1 MNALVLLNPASR
13 GGRGRRVWRVLDGE
27 PGLRRVVSSDPDELR
42 ARAAADD
49 APLLV
54 AVGGDGTINL
64 ALDAAMRRS
73 PRPRVGVLYA
83 GTSPDFCRFHRV
95 PLDPRAAWDA
105 LRRGSPARP
114 IDLCRIEPCGLGRKS
129 QVPGLKSQVERSGS
143 LRESGPVTCDLRP
156 ATCGEAAWFACAANI
171 GLGPTVAAAANRL
184 RPRLGDAL
192 GTFAAL
198 LGALRRARRFDAR
211 LAFDDGSRADLRG
224 LLHLAV
230 LKSDAIASGIRL
242 GVPAAPCD
250 GFLHVVAAPRLRAAD
265 LPRIYR
271 GGLPRGAFVRRAR
284 SVTIE
289 TDPPLPLE
297 WDGDPAP
304 LRTPVRVTCERAALE
319 ILP

>member
-1 MNALVLLNPASR
+1 
-13 GGRGRRVWRVLDGE
+13 
-27 PGLRRVVSSDPDELR
+27 
-42 ARAAADD
+42 
-49 APLLV
+49 
-54 AVGGDGTINL
+54 
-64 ALDAAMRRS
+64 
-73 PRPRVGVLYA
+73 
-83 GTSPDFCRFHRV
+83 
-95 PLDPRAAWDA
+95 
-105 LRRGSPARP
+105 
-114 IDLCRIEPCGLGRKS
+114 
-129 QVPGLKSQVERSGS
+129 
-143 LRESGPVTCDLRP
+143 
-156 ATCGEAAWFACAANI
+156 
-171 GLGPTVAAAANRL
+171 VAAAANRL

-284 SVTIE
+284 AVTIE

>member
-1 MNALVLLNPASR
+1 MNDDALFLLNPASR
-13 GGRGRRVWRVLDGE
+13 GGRGRRVWRVLRDVPE
-27 PGLRRVVSSDPDELR
+27 QRRAVSSDPAELLTR
-42 ARAAADD
+42 AEADAA
-49 APLLV
+49 PRLV

-64 ALDAAMRRS
+64 ALNAAMRRS
-73 PRPRVGVLYA
+73 PRPRLGVLYA
-83 GTSPDFCRFHRV
+83 GTSPDFCRFHGLPV
-95 PLDPRAAWDA
+95 EPRAALA
-105 LRRGSPARP
+105 VLRRGVSRP
-114 IDLCRIEPCGLGRKS
+114 IDLCRVEPLSPS
-129 QVPGLKSQVERSGS
+129 QPSEP
-143 LRESGPVTCDLRP
+143 SGPSDPQTLRP
-156 ATCGEAAWFACAANI
+156 SDPSTRGEAAWFACAANI
-171 GLGPTVAAAANRL
+171 GLGPAVAAAANRL

-211 LAFDDGSRADLRG
+211 LAFDDGSRAELRG

-242 GVPAAPCD
+242 GVPAAPRD
-250 GFLHVVAAPRLRAAD
+250 GFLHVVAAARLGAAD

-284 SVTIE
+284 AVAIE

-304 LRTPVRVTCERAALE
+304 LRTPVRVSCERGALE
-319 ILP
+319 LLLP

>member
-1 MNALVLLNPASR
+1 VNALVLLNPASR

-64 ALDAAMRRS
+64 ALDAAMRRT
-73 PRPRVGVLYA
+73 PRPRVGILYA

-114 IDLCRIEPCGLGRKS
+114 IDLCRVDPLSPS
-129 QVPGLKSQVERSGS
+129 QPSRP
-143 LRESGPVTCDLRP
+143 SGPSRP
-156 ATCGEAAWFACAANI
+156 SRPSAAAWFACAANI
-171 GLGPTVAAAANRL
+171 GLGPAVAAAANRL

-284 SVTIE
+284 SVAIE

>member
-1 MNALVLLNPASR
+1 MNDDALFLLNPASR
-13 GGRGRRVWRVLDGE
+13 GGRGRRVWRVLRDVPE
-27 PGLRRVVSSDPDELR
+27 QRRAVSSDPAELL
-42 ARAAADD
+42 ARAEADA

-64 ALDAAMRRS
+64 ALNAAMRRS
-73 PRPRVGVLYA
+73 PRPRLGVIYA
-83 GTSPDFCRFHRV
+83 GTSPDFCRFHGLPV
-95 PLDPRAAWDA
+95 EPRAALA
-105 LRRGSPARP
+105 VLRRGVSRP
-114 IDLCRIEPCGLGRKS
+114 IDLCRVEPCGSEFQAAGRKS
-129 QVPGLKSQVERSGS
+129 QGENEPANPQTCEPANGGAGD
-143 LRESGPVTCDLRP
+143 GP
-156 ATCGEAAWFACAANI
+156 AAAWFACAANI
-171 GLGPTVAAAANRL
+171 GLGPAVAVAANRL

-211 LAFDDGSRADLRG
+211 LAFDDGSRAELRG

-242 GVPAAPCD
+242 GVPAAPRD
-250 GFLHVVAAPRLRAAD
+250 GFLHVVAAARLGAAD

-284 SVTIE
+284 AVAIE

-304 LRTPVRVTCERAALE
+304 LRTPVRVSCERGALE
-319 ILP
+319 LLLP

>member
-1 MNALVLLNPASR
+1 MNDDALFLLNPASR
-13 GGRGRRVWRVLDGE
+13 GGRGRRVWRVLRDVPE
-27 PGLRRVVSSDPDELR
+27 RRRAVSSDPAELL
-42 ARAAADD
+42 ARAEADAA
-49 APLLV
+49 PRLV

-64 ALDAAMRRS
+64 ALNAAMRRS
-73 PRPRVGVLYA
+73 PRPRLGVLYA
-83 GTSPDFCRFHRV
+83 GTSPDFCRFHGLPV
-95 PLDPRAAWDA
+95 EPRAALA
-105 LRRGSPARP
+105 VLRRGVSRP
-114 IDLCRIEPCGLGRKS
+114 IDLCRVEPLAPPSSTPAAGR
-129 QVPGLKSQVERSGS
+129 
-143 LRESGPVTCDLRP
+143 
-156 ATCGEAAWFACAANI
+156 AAAWFACAANI
-171 GLGPTVAAAANRL
+171 GLGPAVAAAANRL

-211 LAFDDGSRADLRG
+211 LAFDDGSRAELRG

-242 GVPAAPCD
+242 GVPAAPRD
-250 GFLHVVAAPRLRAAD
+250 GFLHVVAAARLGAAD

-284 SVTIE
+284 AVAIE

-304 LRTPVRVTCERAALE
+304 LRTPVRVSCERGALE
-319 ILP
+319 LLLP